1 MSVYTIAIVT
11 VLYALTAYDMAF
23 TRRDY
28 PMTIVWIG
36 YTFANLGFLWS
47 VSR

>member
-1 MSVYTIAIVT
+1 MSLYTIAIVT
-11 VLYALTAYDMAF
+11 ILYAATAYDMAF
-23 TRRDY
+23 HRRDY
-28 PMTIVWIG
+28 PMSIVWIG